1 MKNRLMSSYDKLLLR
16 KRSVIETINDQ
27 LKNICQVEHTRH
39 RAMQNFLMNLIS
51 ALAAYCFFDKK
62 PSIRFDVRP
71 QHGQL
76 ALFQ

>member
-1 MKNRLMSSYDKLLLR
+1 MKNRLMSLHDKILLR
-16 KRSVIETINDQ
+16 KRSVIETINDE

-39 RAMQNFLMNLIS
+39 RAMHNFVMNLIS

-62 PSIRFDVRP
+62 PAIKLDVEP

-76 ALFQ
+76 AIF